1 MPQFADA
8 SLTKF
13 AGPIGGTENDMHTLT
28 QFRLC
33 PKSRS
38 IRLALS
44 EIGIEVALAD
54 ERPWEWRPE
63 FLALNPA
70 GELPVL
76 KLETGPVL
84 CGAYAISEYFA
95 DLLAKREKEGRT
107 PPLFPGR
114 IEDRAEQRRLVDWF
128 HGKLDREVTREL
140 LFERVYGHLMPDAP
154 HAPDAAA
161 LRAIRANIRHH
172 MAYVNH
178 LAHNRRWLAG
188 DEMSFADMAAAAHLS
203 SIDYLGEIPW
213 EDHPAAKSW
222 YARMKSRPS
231 FRSLLG
237 DRMPGISPA
246 PVYADLD
253 F

>member
-1 MPQFADA
+1 
-8 SLTKF
+8 
-13 AGPIGGTENDMHTLT
+13 MHTLT
-28 QFRLC
+28 HFRLC

-38 IRLALS
+38 IRIALA
-44 EIGIEVALAD
+44 EIGVEAELAE
-54 ERPWEWRPE
+54 ERPWEWRPA

-76 KLETGPVL
+76 ALEGGFVL
-84 CGAYAISEYFA
+84 CGAYAVSEYFA
-95 DLLAKREKEGRT
+95 DLLHNLEKEGR
-107 PPLFPGR
+107 PAPLFQGSN
-114 IEDRAEQRRLVDWF
+114 EDRAEQRRLVDWF

-140 LFERVYGHLMPDAP
+140 LYERVYGHLIPDKG
-154 HAPDAAA
+154 HAPDPGA
-161 LRAIRANIRHH
+161 LRAIRANIRYHLG
-172 MAYVNH
+172 YVNH
-178 LAHNRRWLAG
+178 LAHERRWLAG

-203 SIDYLGEIPW
+203 SIDYLGEVAW
-213 EDHPAAKSW
+213 EDYPSAKSW

-231 FRSLLG
+231 FRALLA

>member
-1 MPQFADA
+1 
-8 SLTKF
+8 
-13 AGPIGGTENDMHTLT
+13 MHTLT

-33 PKSRS
+33 PRSRS
-38 IRLALS
+38 IRIALA
-44 EIGIEVALAD
+44 EVGIEVELVE
-54 ERPWEWRPE
+54 ERPWEWRPA

-76 KLETGPVL
+76 TLDTGLVL

-95 DLLAKREKEGRT
+95 GLLSGHEKEGR
-107 PPLFPGR
+107 PAPLIHGKL
-114 IEDRAEQRRLVDWF
+114 EERAEQRRLVDWF
-128 HGKLDREVTREL
+128 HGKFDREVTREL
-140 LFERVYGHLMPDAP
+140 LYERIYGHLIPDAP
-154 HAPDAAA
+154 HAPDADA
-161 LRAIRANIRHH
+161 LRAIRANIRYHI
-172 MAYVNH
+172 AYVNH

-203 SIDYLGEIPW
+203 AVDYLGEIPW
-213 EDHPAAKSW
+213 EEHTAAKAW

-231 FRSLLG
+231 FRSLLA